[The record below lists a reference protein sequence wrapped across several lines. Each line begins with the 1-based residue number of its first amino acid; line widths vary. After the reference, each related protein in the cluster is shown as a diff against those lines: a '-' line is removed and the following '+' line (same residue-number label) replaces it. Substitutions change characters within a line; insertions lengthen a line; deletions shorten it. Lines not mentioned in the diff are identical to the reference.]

1 MNQQSADNM
10 YRKMTETPIPRLVI
24 TLGIPT
30 TLSMLITNIYNMAD
44 TYFVGKLGTS
54 ASGAVGIVFG
64 LMAIIQAFG
73 FMCGHGAGSIIS
85 RRLGMKD
92 SETASC
98 YATTG
103 FVYSLIIGGLITLV
117 GFCFF
122 EPILYLLGSTP
133 TILPYAKQYA
143 FYILLCAPVM
153 TGSFVLNNI
162 LRYEGKA
169 SFAMIGL
176 ITGGILNIFGDWLL
190 MRKFG
195 MDIRGAGLST
205 AISQCISFLLLLS
218 IFLFG
223 KTECRLSLRRFSTH
237 FTEIFAIVKT
247 GFSSLLRQ
255 GLNSISTMFLNNLA
269 GTFGGDSAVAALTI
283 VNRICFLAFAIGLGI
298 GQGFQPVASF
308 NYGAGKYSRVRKSF
322 TFTFIASEVLL
333 GILSII
339 GMCLSPIL
347 VGFFR
352 DDPEVIAIGTLAL
365 RIQLLALFFQPLT
378 ICANMMFQ
386 SIGKN
391 VRASILSA
399 LRSGLIFI
407 PAILILSALFQL
419 NGVLATQTTSDL
431 TACII
436 SIPFVIH
443 FIKTLPADQS

>member
-1 MNQQSADNM
+1 MKQHATDNM
-10 YRKMTETPIPRLVI
+10 YQKMTETPIPRLII

-103 FVYSLIIGGLITLV
+103 FVYSLFIGCLITV
-117 GFCFF
+117 SGFCFF
-122 EPILYLLGSTP
+122 EPLLYLLGSTP

-143 FYILLCAPVM
+143 FYILLCAPIM

-169 SFAMIGL
+169 SLAMIGL

-205 AISQCISFLLLLS
+205 AVSQCISFLILLS
-218 IFLFG
+218 VFLFG
-223 KTECRLSLRRFSTH
+223 KTECKLSLRRFSAH
-237 FTEIFAIVKT
+237 FTEIAAIVTT

-255 GLNSISTMFLNNLA
+255 GLNSVSTMFLNNLA
-269 GTFGGDSAVAALTI
+269 GTFGDDSAIAAITI

-308 NYGAGKYSRVRKSF
+308 NYGAGKYSRVRKGFSF
-322 TFTFIASEVLL
+322 TFLAGELFL
-333 GILSII
+333 GILAII
-339 GMCLSPIL
+339 GICLSPVL
-347 VGFFR
+347 VSIFCE
-352 DDPEVIAIGTLAL
+352 DAEVISIGTLAL
-365 RIQLLALFFQPLT
+365 RIQLVALFFQPLT
-378 ICANMMFQ
+378 ICANMLFQ
-386 SIGKN
+386 SVGKN

-407 PAILILSALFQL
+407 PAILILSAIFQL
-419 NGVLATQTTSDL
+419 NGVLATQTISDL
-431 TACII
+431 IACII
-436 SIPFVIH
+436 SIPFVVQ
-443 FIKTLPADQS
+443 FMKTLPSDKA